1 MPLADIGFFA
11 IISPFIACCMYEVSI
26 HMLKIAGDKDEN
38 PLIRGLTMLVFWPV
52 LIPSYAVHR
61 IVKEKRAEKEQR
73 GYEKERAEYEE
84 KREQMLEQLRGLLS
98 ENDLIKICD
107 GKVTVYGRNPTA
119 SFRHLPLSTSPSIP
133 FAGGGGEYFISGGT
147 EIIRRGDDPDHLLI
161 SADVMILRMG
171 RYKEKAAERI
181 IERTKDR
188 LRIFDEIPCR
198 QALAYGNYIT
208 GFCSDGRAVAVEL
221 DIPAARLF
229 KGVEWWHGGIP
240 CNGDVRTVLEGR
252 MTAVEETAVRG
263 GTVWTIED

>member
-73 GYEKERAEYEE
+73 GYEKERTEYEE

-107 GKVTVYGRNPTA
+107 GKVTVYGRNPAA
-119 SFRHLPLSTSPSIP
+119 SSRHLPLSASPSIP
-133 FAGGGGEYFISGGT
+133 FAGGNGEYFISGGT

>member
-26 HMLKIAGDKDEN
+26 QLLKIAGGKDES
-38 PLIRGLTMLVFWPV
+38 PVIRSLTMFVFWPV

-61 IVKEKRAEKEQR
+61 IVNERRAEKERR
-73 GYEKERAEYEE
+73 GYEKERTEYEE

-98 ENDLIKICD
+98 ENDFIKICD
-107 GKVTVYGRNPTA
+107 GRVTVCGRNLSA
-119 SFRHLPLSTSPSIP
+119 SSPHLPLSAPPSTP
-133 FAGGGGEYFISGGT
+133 FAGGNGEYFISGNT
-147 EIIRRGDDPDHLLI
+147 EIIRRGDDPGRLLI

-171 RYKEKAAERI
+171 RYKEKAAEHI

-198 QALAYGNYIT
+198 QILAYGNYIA

-229 KGVEWWHGGIP
+229 KGVQWWQGGIP
-240 CNGDVRTVLEGR
+240 CNGDVRTILEDR
-252 MTAVEETAVRG
+252 MTTVEEIAVRG